1 VTNREIRNSFDQISA
16 VYDETRDPLEPTT
29 VDRVA
34 AALRREGVGSILEI
48 GIGTGRVARPLTDRG
63 FTITD
68 ADLSLGMLG
77 RARAKGLD
85 RIVRASGYR
94 LPFRD
99 GAFDATMLVHVLH
112 MLERPKELLREAA
125 RVSRVGTFAIVNP
138 PGPKRPRGGP
148 SPSASP
154 RRLLHDMLR
163 QQGFPIRRFAEIP
176 RRERRVLDRVP
187 ADSVQ
192 VVEERDV
199 TVTVASR
206 LDLLGRRGHRNLLH
220 VPRPV
225 LARAVR
231 AAKAAAGDRTITTH
245 RRLGLA
251 LWRATGRG
259 PRRST
264 ARTGAPSRT
273 AKRRPH
279 GSSRARSSSA
289 ARTARRTGPARR
301 PRASRSPRRARAGSA
316 RPRERAA

>member
-1 VTNREIRNSFDQISA
+1 MTNREIRESFDQISA
-16 VYDETRDPLEPTT
+16 VYDQTRDPLEPAT

-34 AALRREGVGSILEI
+34 AALRRQGVGSILEI

-63 FTITD
+63 FSITG

-112 MLERPKELLREAA
+112 MLDRPEELLREAA

-138 PGPKRPRGGP
+138 PDDRRSRPGP

-154 RRLLHDMLR
+154 RRILRDMLAR
-163 QQGFPIRRFAEIP
+163 AGYPVRPFAEIP
-176 RRERRVLDRVP
+176 HREGRVLDRLP
-187 ADSVQ
+187 ADSFEL
-192 VVEERDV
+192 VEERDV
-199 TVTVASR
+199 TVSVAAR
-206 LDLLGRRGHRNLLH
+206 LDLLGKRGQRSLLH

-225 LARAVR
+225 LARAIR
-231 AAKAAAGDRTITTH
+231 AAKKAAGDRTITTH
-245 RRLGLA
+245 RRLGVA
-251 LWRATGRG
+251 FWRAGRRA
-259 PRRST
+259 RRRPS

-273 AKRRPH
+273 AGRRPR
-279 GSSRARSSSA
+279 GSTRARSPSA
-289 ARTARRTGPARR
+289 ARRGRRTGPARR
-301 PRASRSPRRARAGSA
+301 SRASRSPR
-316 RPRERAA
+316 PRRAA